1 MMMMKVFILAI
12 VIWFCFICSR
22 LLSRVWLATGG
33 TGGAV
38 RRDREGGG
46 RRRQKTAFRRAS
58 FLYFSPGVQEKPD
71 TPINCLLQLAPL
83 ALDFH
88 VCVSV

>member
-33 TGGAV
+33 TSGAV
-38 RRDREGGG
+38 RRDREAGGG
-46 RRRQKTAFRRAS
+46 TTPTKDSIPESFFSLFFPRRPRKT
-58 FLYFSPGVQEKPD
+58 
-71 TPINCLLQLAPL
+71 
-83 ALDFH
+83 
-88 VCVSV
+88 